1 MVRRL
6 AKLTKHGK
14 INNVRRQSPDE
25 IKELS
30 QLTPARAQ
38 KGGAALEEG
47 YTSYGY
53 IGTVNGQLIEV
64 VSPEELYELLEEDG
78 D

>member
-1 MVRRL
+1 M
-6 AKLTKHGK
+6 
-14 INNVRRQSPDE
+14 
-25 IKELS
+25 
-30 QLTPARAQ
+30 
-38 KGGAALEEG
+38 EED